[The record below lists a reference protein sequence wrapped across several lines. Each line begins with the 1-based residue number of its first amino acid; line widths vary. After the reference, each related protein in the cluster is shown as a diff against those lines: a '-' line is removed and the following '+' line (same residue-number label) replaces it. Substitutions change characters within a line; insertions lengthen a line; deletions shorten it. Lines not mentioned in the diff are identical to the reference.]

1 MISFAYTIGVMK
13 LIRVELN
20 TNGLDNLTTTQK
32 YLLVVL
38 ATFANSEGECWPSQ
52 NKLARII
59 GVSHATVNMG
69 LKKLEAEKLIESQK
83 RETSEGTQTKI
94 YRMLFEPFMFKQI
107 KEQRYNCFG
116 QRIDDPRM
124 TDTSWAE

>member
-59 GVSHATVNMG
+59 GVSHATVLQSKG
-69 LKKLEAEKLIESQK
+69 IQKL
-83 RETSEGTQTKI
+83 
-94 YRMLFEPFMFKQI
+94 LFYP
-107 KEQRYNCFG
+107 
-116 QRIDDPRM
+116 
-124 TDTSWAE
+124 S